1 MVVLSEKRTSS
12 QILKWISGTA
22 LLLSCAWI
30 YRGFFY
36 PDPYALERYQV
47 IGRLLLWSLR
57 VLFPALLV
65 ASVWAFR
72 KIRSKKIKPAYLVL
86 WIACVVILLLVLYPI
101 ADRLFHRSTENR
113 LRTIRIHPF
122 LQLVPGSEQE
132 KYSGTDKGFRIL
144 CLGGSTTEFKDGKG
158 RDWPS
163 RVEEKLKTSLNRK
176 DIRVVNCGRQ
186 WYTSLHILINYETNL
201 SRFRPNVILVM
212 EAVNDLLVNAD
223 FCYFSGGPFREDY
236 GHFYGPLAGLIGH
249 RDVCGTLAGF
259 IGQNWYHRPRRIV
272 EHDTFPGLVSY
283 RRNLNAL
290 IDLAQRNG
298 TAVVLM
304 TQPNLYSENISPAEE
319 RALYMLHME
328 AVGPDRQWGYR
339 TALNGFRQYRNAVLE
354 VAGSRKVGLIDLE
367 SRIPKTLDYFTD
379 DIHYRDISFDRIAQT
394 VCEELIAQKVVPGA
408 KK

>member
-1 MVVLSEKRTSS
+1 MGELHEKRTGR
-12 QILKWISGTA
+12 QILKWLSGAA
-22 LLLSCAWI
+22 LLLACAWI

-36 PDPYALERYQV
+36 PDPYALERYPA
-47 IGRLLLWSLR
+47 IGRLLLWSSR
-57 VLFPALLV
+57 IMFPAV
-65 ASVWAFR
+65 MIASVWAYR
-72 KIRSKKIKPAYLVL
+72 RIRSKKIQPMNLIL

-101 ADRLFHRSTENR
+101 ADRLLHRSMENR
-113 LRTIRIHPF
+113 LRTFRIHPF
-122 LQLVPGSEQE
+122 LQLLPGSEQE
-132 KYSGTDKGFRIL
+132 KYAGTDKGLRIL
-144 CLGGSTTEFKDGKG
+144 CLGGSTTEFKDGNG
-158 RDWPS
+158 TDWPS
-163 RVEEKLKTSLNRK
+163 RVEENLKKGLNRK

-201 SRFRPNVILVM
+201 SRFHPDVILVM

-249 RDVCGTLAGF
+249 RDVGGTLAEF
-259 IGQNWYHRPRRIV
+259 IGQYWYHRPRRIV
-272 EHDTFPGLVSY
+272 EQAAFPGLVSY

-304 TQPNLYSENISPAEE
+304 TQPNLYSEKISPAAE
-319 RALYMLHME
+319 RALYMLHIE

-354 VAGSRKVGLIDLE
+354 IAGSRKVGLIDLE

-379 DIHYRDISFDRIAQT
+379 DIHYRDKSFDRIAQT
-394 VCEELIAQKVVPGA
+394 VCEELIAQKVVPAA